1 MKYSTGVA
9 FRQALGDHIRKL
21 NLESGVPVDRIRKMI
36 AFDRYL
42 DRLLQMYPD
51 RWVVKGG
58 FALQLRIGDQART
71 TKDIDLLLREEGIDI
86 HDSLQT
92 AGFMDLG
99 DWFSFEVPPSPGEA
113 FGVPGV
119 SRYNIRAILDGRLF
133 EAFHVDAGIGAPL
146 VGSVDIL
153 MSTDLLGFAGLKP
166 TQIPCY
172 PVNQQLA
179 DKIHAYTKPR
189 ATGDNT
195 RVKDF
200 VDILL
205 LAELSI
211 IQFDDLAAAIN
222 ATFKF
227 EGTHPLPMELPIP
240 PKNWGLSFSRLTQE
254 VGLGDVTLDEAFQRL
269 QEFINPVLKENPEF
283 TEWIPENWE
292 WK

>member
-1 MKYSTGVA
+1 MKYSSGAA
-9 FRQALGDHIRKL
+9 FRQALGDHIRRI
-21 NLESGVPVDRIRKMI
+21 NLETGMPFDRIRKMI
-36 AFDRYL
+36 AFDRFL
-42 DRLLQMYPD
+42 SRLLELKPD
-51 RWVVKGG
+51 RWVIKGG
-58 FALQLRIGDQART
+58 FALQLRIGDRART
-71 TKDIDLLLREEGIDI
+71 TKDIDLLFREEGVDI
-86 HDSLQT
+86 HESLQV
-92 AGFMDLG
+92 AGFMDLS
-99 DWFSFEVPPSPGEA
+99 DWFSFEVPPSSGEA

-133 EAFHVDAGIGAPL
+133 EAFHVDVGVGDLMI
-146 VGSVDIL
+146 GSVDFL

-211 IQFDDLAAAIN
+211 VQFDDLVSAIK
-222 ATFKF
+222 ATFGF
-227 EGTHPLPMELPIP
+227 EGTHSLPNELPIP
-240 PKNWGLSFSRLTQE
+240 PKNWGQTFSRLAQE
-254 VGLGDVTLDEAFQRL
+254 VGLGDVVLIEAFQRL
-269 QEFINPVLKENPEF
+269 QEFINPVLNGNPNI